1 MGDPLIWVLTVAVFV
16 TVFALLRLRA
26 ENEALRDEL
35 ENVRADSDRGEG
47 ESSHEPMDPA
57 PAPAPPRGDT
67 DEPEASAP

>member
-35 ENVRADSDRGEG
+35 ENVRADSELGAGEP
-47 ESSHEPMDPA
+47 SHGPMDPA

-67 DEPEASAP
+67 DEQEASAP

>member
-35 ENVRADSDRGEG
+35 
-47 ESSHEPMDPA
+47 
-57 PAPAPPRGDT
+57 
-67 DEPEASAP
+67 